1 MNIEETVRRILG
13 QFQVIAYQLPQ
24 LVIQIDGKQVGV
36 FFMDGKKYKIDA
48 ERRQKLIQK
57 IQNEIHI
64 PIDQELISSLI
75 DNLEKEFYLNRME
88 KIIQKDHDSP
98 LINVF
103 FVWKGHLNNEQR
115 VRLYLATQLWYR
127 LEIKSDFIN
136 LDDGVLK
143 NLTD

>member
-1 MNIEETVRRILG
+1 MDIEETVRRILG

-24 LVIQIDGKQVGV
+24 LVIQVDGKQVGV
-36 FFMDGKKYKIDA
+36 FLMDGKKYKIDA

-57 IQNEIHI
+57 IQNEINI

-88 KIIQKDHDSP
+88 KIIQKDYNSP
-98 LINVF
+98 PINVF

-143 NLTD
+143 DLTD

>member
-98 LINVF
+98 PINVF